1 MFRHLS
7 MVATVVVFCTLA
19 FTQTTTLSVE
29 TRNNTSACSAV
40 GIPSHCKA
48 GFTGMSSVSS
58 GAYNAA
64 PGNVSDVD
72 IHEALYPGTNTLVFS
87 HFQPWFCMQSGST
100 VTGTGTNCG
109 GHVQVG
115 YDSNDTATV
124 NAQMND
130 MIRRRL
136 DGVAL
141 DWYGPNKP
149 THEGTTLKIR
159 DNLDARCA
167 GSQNCP
173 LLMALTEDQGAWTT
187 ACPLN
192 GGGVDRTTCI
202 AQSMIADLNYM
213 DATYF
218 GHPSYLKVD
227 PQSKK
232 PSAAGRPVVMYF
244 ICEECFTN
252 PVPNWTAIWGQVRA
266 VANNFANGNG
276 LFIFRNSG
284 GFQHVET
291 DGAFAW
297 INHYGSNDPYGLIYL
312 DNFYTS
318 SLRFPLLLPFGG
330 SWKGFDNT
338 NAPWAASPGTITPQE
353 CGSTW
358 LQTLRRMSEANR
370 YSITNQ
376 LPFLQVV
383 TWNDY
388 DEGTEVETGIDNC
401 LTLNASVASGVLS
414 WTRNFSAPSGSESTI
429 NRYDVYDTLDGQSL
443 LKKATLSV
451 GTNAVTLDTLSLTP
465 GNHTFYVKAVGAPF
479 VLNKMSNGVQYK
491 IDFTLSVAPGSRM
504 IDRGQSTTYNVTV
517 TPVNFTTPVA
527 LSVTGLPAG
536 ATATFNPSST
546 LSTSTLTVT
555 TLSTT
560 PRGNYSLVV
569 TGSASG
575 LVRTA
580 KISLKLK

>member
-1 MFRHLS
+1 
-7 MVATVVVFCTLA
+7 
-19 FTQTTTLSVE
+19 
-29 TRNNTSACSAV
+29 
-40 GIPSHCKA
+40 
-48 GFTGMSSVSS
+48 
-58 GAYNAA
+58 
-64 PGNVSDVD
+64 
-72 IHEALYPGTNTLVFS
+72 
-87 HFQPWFCMQSGST
+87 
-100 VTGTGTNCG
+100 
-109 GHVQVG
+109 
-115 YDSNDTATV
+115 
-124 NAQMND
+124 
-130 MIRRRL
+130 
-136 DGVAL
+136 
-141 DWYGPNKP
+141 
-149 THEGTTLKIR
+149 
-159 DNLDARCA
+159 
-167 GSQNCP
+167 
-173 LLMALTEDQGAWTT
+173 
-187 ACPLN
+187 
-192 GGGVDRTTCI
+192 
-202 AQSMIADLNYM
+202 
-213 DATYF
+213 
-218 GHPSYLKVD
+218 
-227 PQSKK
+227 
-232 PSAAGRPVVMYF
+232 
-244 ICEECFTN
+244 
-252 PVPNWTAIWGQVRA
+252 
-266 VANNFANGNG
+266 
-276 LFIFRNSG
+276 
-284 GFQHVET
+284 
-291 DGAFAW
+291 
-297 INHYGSNDPYGLIYL
+297 
-312 DNFYTS
+312 
-318 SLRFPLLLPFGG
+318 
-330 SWKGFDNT
+330 
-338 NAPWAASPGTITPQE
+338 
-353 CGSTW
+353 
-358 LQTLRRMSEANR
+358 MSEANR